1 MQLQVVNS
9 PAKLGF
15 DVRRLG
21 RIAEYFQAFV
31 DDGRLPGWLVHVAR
45 EGESAFLASSGFRDV
60 EAALPV
66 ENDTVFRIYSMTK
79 PITSVA
85 AMILYERGAI
95 RLNDPVSDYIPAF
108 AEARVFAKGSSEAP
122 LTVGLNEPMRIWHLF
137 THTAGLTYG
146 FMYAHPTDAI
156 YRKRGFEWGQPPGM
170 DLAESCAQ
178 WASMPLAFQP
188 GSSWSYSVAT
198 DVLGRVVEVASGMS
212 LDEFFRTEI
221 FEPLGMTDT
230 AFWADEA
237 RQGRMAALYIPGP
250 GEGRR
255 AVRFDAF
262 GNAALARPSTL
273 SGGGGLVSTAA
284 DYFRFIT
291 MLLNQGE
298 LEDNRILGRKTVQL
312 MATNHLP
319 GNLDIESFGRPV
331 FAESSDRG
339 IGFGLGFS
347 VVIDKAAAKTPQ
359 SQGTFAWGGAAS
371 TTFWIDPAEG
381 LTVEFFTQLLPSST
395 YVIADRLAPLVY
407 QALL

>member
-1 MQLQVVNS
+1 MQLQVESS

-15 DVRRLG
+15 DESRLA
-21 RIAEYFQAFV
+21 RIGEYFQAFV
-31 DDGRLPGWLVHVAR
+31 DDRRLPGWLVHVAR
-45 EGESAFLASSGFRDV
+45 EGESAYLASSGFRDI
-60 EAALPV
+60 EAGLPV

-85 AMILYERGAI
+85 AMVLYERGAL

-108 AEARVFAKGSSEAP
+108 ANARVFSGGSSESP
-122 LTVGLNEPMRIWHLF
+122 VTVGLTEPVRIWHLF

-170 DLAESCAQ
+170 DLAGSCEN
-178 WASMPLAFQP
+178 WAAMPLAFQP

-198 DVLGRVVEVASGMS
+198 DVLGGVVEVASGMS
-212 LDEFFRTEI
+212 LDQFFRTEI

-230 AFWADEA
+230 AFWADEQ
-237 RQGRMAALYIPGP
+237 RHGRLAALYIPSP
-250 GEGRR
+250 EDRK
-255 AVRFDAF
+255 AMRFDAF
-262 GNAALARPSTL
+262 GKASMTRPSTL
-273 SGGGGLVSTAA
+273 SGGGGLVSTAS

-291 MLLNQGE
+291 MLLNKGE
-298 LEDNRILGRKTVQL
+298 LEGTRILGRKTVEL

-319 GNLDIESFGRPV
+319 GNQDIESFGRPV
-331 FAESSDRG
+331 FAESSERG

-347 VVIDKAAAKTPQ
+347 VVIDKAAAKTSQ
-359 SQGTFAWGGAAS
+359 SQGTFGWGGAAS
-371 TTFWIDPAEG
+371 TTFWVDPVEG
-381 LTVEFFTQLLPSST
+381 ITVEFFTQLLPSST

-407 QALL
+407 QAML